1 MTIID
6 VRKHGESIPFKFM
19 RTGATFLNGMG
30 QVCIKVSDKM
40 WFNFITDTLV
50 DVDFVDVSYELVDAE
65 LVLKDFKGE
74 DDDNG
79 RSKVT
84 N

>member
-6 VRKHGESIPFKFM
+6 TRKRESIPFKIM
-19 RTGATFLNGMG
+19 RTGATFLNAVG
-30 QVCIKVSDKM
+30 QVCIKVSDKK

-50 DVDFVDVSYELVDAE
+50 DVDFDDVSYELVNAE
-65 LVLKDFKGE
+65 LVLKDSKGE
-74 DDDNG
+74 ENG
-79 RSKVT
+79 

>member
-6 VRKHGESIPFKFM
+6 ARKRESVPFKFM
-19 RTGATFLNGMG
+19 KTGATFLNAVG
-30 QVCIKVSDKM
+30 QVCIKVSDKK
-40 WFNFITDTLV
+40 WFNFITDALI

-65 LVLKDFKGE
+65 LVLKDFKGAE
-74 DDDNG
+74 NG
-79 RSKVT
+79 

>member
-6 VRKHGESIPFKFM
+6 VRKHGEIIPFKFM

-30 QVCIKVSDKM
+30 QVCIKVSNKM

-65 LVLKDFKGE
+65 LVLKDFKGAE
-74 DDDNG
+74 ENG
-79 RSKVT
+79 D
-84 N
+84 

>member
-6 VRKHGESIPFKFM
+6 VRKQGESIPFKLI
-19 RTGATFLNGMG
+19 RTGATFLNGVG
-30 QVCIKVSDKM
+30 QVCIKVADKI

-50 DVDFVDVSYELVDAE
+50 DVDYDNVSYELVNAE

-74 DDDNG
+74 ENG
-79 RSKVT
+79 D
-84 N
+84 

>member
-6 VRKHGESIPFKFM
+6 VRKHGESIPFKLM

-40 WFNFITDTLV
+40 RFNFITDTLV

-65 LVLKDFKGE
+65 LVLKDFKGAE
-74 DDDNG
+74 ENG
-79 RSKVT
+79 D
-84 N
+84 

>member
-6 VRKHGESIPFKFM
+6 TRKRGESIPFKIM

-30 QVCIKVSDKM
+30 QVCIKVSDKS
-40 WFNFITDTLV
+40 WFNFITDTLI
-50 DVDFVDVSYELVDAE
+50 DVDFDDVSYELVDAE
-65 LVLKDFKGE
+65 LVLKDSKGE
-74 DDDNG
+74 ENG
-79 RSKVT
+79 

>member
-6 VRKHGESIPFKFM
+6 TRKRGESVPFGLMK
-19 RTGATFLNGMG
+19 TGATFLNGMG
-30 QVCIKVSDKM
+30 QVCIKVSDKR

-65 LVLKDFKGE
+65 LVLKDFKGAE
-74 DDDNG
+74 NG
-79 RSKVT
+79 